1 VVRLEEHRNQ
11 SGDAGGWKMAAAV
24 LVATLFLLTAVGVA
38 QGQTFTVIH
47 NFNGTGGAQPYSGIT
62 RDASGNFYGTTDY
75 GGRQNCDNGGPPG
88 CGVAYKLR
96 QVNSEWLFTV
106 LYEFLG
112 SHNDFLPTDPGNIT
126 IAPNGVPFG
135 TQFLA
140 GPTESGLLYSLQPP
154 PNGAIAANTPWSYR
168 VDHSFGGGNDGSGP
182 SQVTIDSAGNI
193 FGTTGNGGTDNAGI
207 VYELT
212 PSNGSWVETILY
224 NFTGG
229 ADGDDPDG
237 VSLDASGNIFGV
249 TRDGGSEKYGTIYE
263 LTPSGSGW
271 IITVLHDFAD
281 DAVGGISGPLL
292 RDSAGNLYGVTAEST
307 SDGGTIWELSPSD
320 GGWVF
325 NVLYSLPG
333 PPNMVSLVFRLVMDA
348 GGALYG
354 VNNIF
359 GANNLGSAFKL
370 APSNGGW
377 AYTDL
382 HDFGSLPNDAD
393 GCYPRGPVALD
404 GAGNIYGTTQQ
415 CGKGA
420 GVIYQIAP

>member
-1 VVRLEEHRNQ
+1 
-11 SGDAGGWKMAAAV
+11 
-24 LVATLFLLTAVGVA
+24 
-38 QGQTFTVIH
+38 
-47 NFNGTGGAQPYSGIT
+47 
-62 RDASGNFYGTTDY
+62 
-75 GGRQNCDNGGPPG
+75 
-88 CGVAYKLR
+88 
-96 QVNSEWLFTV
+96 
-106 LYEFLG
+106 
-112 SHNDFLPTDPGNIT
+112 
-126 IAPNGVPFG
+126 
-135 TQFLA
+135 
-140 GPTESGLLYSLQPP
+140 
-154 PNGAIAANTPWSYR
+154 
-168 VDHSFGGGNDGSGP
+168 
-182 SQVTIDSAGNI
+182 
-193 FGTTGNGGTDNAGI
+193 GI

-263 LTPSGSGW
+263 LTPSASGW
-271 IITVLHDFAD
+271 IITVLHNFAD

-333 PPNMVSLVFRLVMDA
+333 PPNMVSLVFRLAMDA
-348 GGALYG
+348 DGALYG
-354 VNNIF
+354 VNNTF

-377 AYTDL
+377 TYTDL
-382 HDFGSLPNDAD
+382 HD
-393 GCYPRGPVALD
+393 
-404 GAGNIYGTTQQ
+404 
-415 CGKGA
+415 
-420 GVIYQIAP
+420 